1 MKNSICIL
9 GGGSWGTALSRV
21 LNENNNQVKIWV
33 RDKNQAAKIKDTR
46 VNKIYLPDIVIP
58 EEIII
63 TPRLDEALLGCNII
77 VLTIPSQK
85 VRDVLKQIKPYI
97 NEKSIIVNASKGI
110 EKKTLNTVSEIV
122 KQETDSKYV
131 VLSGPSHAE
140 EVARKMPTA
149 IVAASIDNNIAEY
162 IQEIF
167 MLPYFRVYTNSDV
180 KGVELGGA
188 LKNIIALGA
197 GISDGI
203 GYGDN
208 TKAALMNR
216 GIVEISRLGERL
228 GAKKAT
234 FTGLTGVGDLIVTC
248 TSKHSRNRKAG
259 YLIGKGY
266 SKNEAIQKVGMV
278 VESISTTYAA
288 YELSIKNNVSMPIT
302 EAIYGVLENNINVK
316 ESVTE
321 LMLREK
327 KDELELE

>member
-1 MKNSICIL
+1 MKNNICIL

-21 LNENNNQVKIWV
+21 LNENNNHVKIWV
-33 RDKNQAAKIKDTR
+33 RDKCQADKINETR
-46 VNKIYLPDIVIP
+46 VNDMYLPDIIIP
-58 EEIII
+58 KEIII
-63 TPRLDEALLGCNII
+63 TSKLDEALSESDII
-77 VLTIPSQK
+77 VITVPSQK
-85 VRDVLKQIKPYI
+85 VREVLKKSKPYI
-97 NEKSIIVNASKGI
+97 NKNSIIVNASKGI
-110 EKKTLNTVSEIV
+110 EQETLNTVSEIV

-149 IVAASIDNNIAEY
+149 IVAASIENKIAEY
-162 IQEIF
+162 IQEVF

-216 GIVEISRLGERL
+216 GIVEISRLGEKL

-288 YELSIKNNVSMPIT
+288 YELSCENNVAMPIT
-302 EAIYGVLENNINVK
+302 EAIYGVLEKSINVK
-316 ESVTE
+316 QSVTE
-321 LMLREK
+321 LMLRER